1 MTSRSAST
9 TKGKGG
15 PLIPDAVLQ
24 EIHARADCSALA
36 STLGLRRGKD
46 GRWFC
51 PGCQSSG
58 GKTPDLSTP
67 RKRPDRWKCFKC
79 NESGDALA
87 LVALAQG
94 RTLPRD
100 FVEVA
105 HWLADHLG
113 IEVPEQGTTP
123 RPTPRPTPPPPAA
136 PPEDPEVPTP
146 EEVGAAW
153 HALDARQSEP
163 DARQSAAGNA
173 TRWLD
178 GRGVP
183 ARLVGSGFATLD
195 TRAVLDLAT
204 APAAHWLRRH
214 VDAALVVPLRSA
226 RTGAVVALQARAF
239 DPGEHG
245 KRRPVGRKADKDGAP
260 RSYGRPDHLVGAA
273 LVVLVEGMVDTL
285 AAEALTAYAPGVVVV
300 GAIDIGV
307 MPRLAAWMVDLQV
320 RAPVVVA
327 YHLDKKRPGNEQG
340 DGQKAA
346 VDVVKRLGTRA
357 RLFPWPTY
365 RRRLF
370 DVGVDTSGPRP
381 GGFDLTDTL
390 AAAREARVPFDTVAA
405 VFCDVVG
412 AKHTPPPARVDDA
425 GDSNP

>member
-1 MTSRSAST
+1 MTSRAAST

-15 PLIPDAVLQ
+15 ALIPDAVLR

-36 STLGLRRGKD
+36 ATLGLRGGK
-46 GRWFC
+46 GRRWFC

-67 RKRPDRWKCFKC
+67 RKRPDGWRCFKC
-79 NESGDALA
+79 GESGDALA

-105 HWLADHLG
+105 RWLADHLG
-113 IEVPEQGTTP
+113 IEIAEQEGAP
-123 RPTPRPTPPPPAA
+123 RPAPRPAPPPAA
-136 PPEDPEVPTP
+136 PPPEDPEVPAP

-153 HALDARQSEP
+153 DALYARQSV
-163 DARQSAAGNA
+163 DGAAA
-173 TRWLD
+173 RWLD
-178 GRGVP
+178 GRGIP
-183 ARLVGSGFATLD
+183 SRLVGSGFAVLD

-204 APAAHWLRRH
+204 APASNWLRRH
-214 VDAALVVPLRSA
+214 IDGALVVPLRSA
-226 RTGAVVALQARAF
+226 RTGAVLALQARAF
-239 DPGEHG
+239 DPAVPGD
-245 KRRPVGRKADKDGAP
+245 KRRPVGKKADKDGAP
-260 RSYGRPDHLVGAA
+260 RAYGRPDHIVGAS

-307 MPRLAAWMVDLQV
+307 MPRLAGWMVDLQV

-327 YHLDKKRPGNEQG
+327 YHLDNKRPGKEQG
-340 DGQKAA
+340 DGQAAA
-346 VDVVKRLGTRA
+346 VGVVRQLGTRA

-381 GGFDLTDTL
+381 GGFDLADTL
-390 AAAREARVPFDTVAA
+390 AAARETRVPFDTVAA
-405 VFCDVVG
+405 VFCGVVG
-412 AKHTPPPARVDDA
+412 AKHTPPLVRVDGA